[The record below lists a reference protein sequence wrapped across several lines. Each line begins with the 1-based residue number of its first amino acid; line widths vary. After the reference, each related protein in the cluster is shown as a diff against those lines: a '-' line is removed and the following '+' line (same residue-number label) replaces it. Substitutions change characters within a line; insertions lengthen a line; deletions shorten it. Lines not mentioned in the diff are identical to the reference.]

1 MPAEE
6 APKNE
11 SPANPKKKSRVP
23 MTLALVVG
31 IAIVEGIGF
40 YTATKMFG
48 GGPQVAHGAG
58 EEEGHLLDGEEAGAA
73 PITIEIEVLKRF
85 KVPNDKRGRLYIY
98 DFDVALKVPG
108 HREDDANQLV
118 AERQREISDRAARI
132 IRGADPAVL
141 HEPELKTLRMQLQH
155 AIGEVIGDQDIILEV
170 LIPRCVPIRS
180 D

>member
-1 MPAEE
+1 MPEDE
-6 APKNE
+6 APQKE
-11 SPANPKKKSRVP
+11 ASPKKKTRVP

-58 EEEGHLLDGEEAGAA
+58 ESEGHLLEGEEAGTASVTA
-73 PITIEIEVLKRF
+73 EVGVLENF
-85 KVPNDKRGRLYIY
+85 KVPNDKRGRLYVY
-98 DFDVALKVPG
+98 DFDVALKVPAY
-108 HREDDANQLV
+108 REEDATQLV
-118 AERQREISDRAARI
+118 TERKREISDRVARVV
-132 IRGADPAVL
+132 RAADPAVL
-141 HEPELKTLRMQLQH
+141 HEPELKTLRMQLRH
-155 AIGEVIGDQDIILEV
+155 AIGEVVGDQEIIVEV